1 MDIRKYITKKNV
13 IIGAVA
19 GTAVIGGIVALIVR
33 HHKKKEI
40 DEFLR
45 EEEDFDLDYF
55 GDEFWDEDLDDDD
68 EVEDVASTQLAE
80 RVTQYHDAAEKLLKE
95 LEKYD
100 SRDVYVCGGESVYK
114 ELLPYCDTAHVTR
127 VDHSYAADTYF
138 PDLDKSDEWEI
149 AVESDEEV
157 YFDVTYTFVK
167 YVRK

>member
-19 GTAVIGGIVALIVR
+19 GTAIIGGIVALIVR
-33 HHKKKEI
+33 HYKKKEI

-80 RVTQYHDAAEKLLKE
+80 RVAQYHDAAEKLLKE
-95 LEKYD
+95 LEN
-100 SRDVYVCGGESVYK
+100 G
-114 ELLPYCDTAHVTR
+114 
-127 VDHSYAADTYF
+127 TYG
-138 PDLDKSDEWEI
+138 K
-149 AVESDEEV
+149 
-157 YFDVTYTFVK
+157 
-167 YVRK
+167 